1 MVQNNP
7 PRSVSLLIDPKRQ
20 VIFTVLALCLIL
32 VLGTSIFYLLPY
44 DGALIDFNTREMI
57 QLDKGGPAEKAGA
70 LLGDQI
76 LAINGHTV
84 DRWGRSPSYPPGV
97 KMGEI
102 LTYKIQR
109 GFQTFFLSIPED
121 SLWQHPSLLWVLIG
135 LLFLS
140 IIFWTVGILICLF
153 VPGDD
158 VRARLIGLLWLV
170 AGVAIA
176 AGGPGS
182 ATNFWGARTL
192 FKVALCSLAFVGVT
206 AHLYFPVTAFTT
218 TIRKRIINSLAV
230 ASILMSIASI
240 LDDIVLKPALSSFT
254 GFYIILY
261 AYFLIAVLA
270 IVGLLFRSS
279 FLISELNSRRQ
290 ANLVFGGT
298 LLGLAPFIIFTLL
311 PIILFGNGH
320 EYIDGTLSVLFLI
333 FLPITYAYVI
343 YQRKL
348 LRLDFLINRLVVFFV
363 LSLIVLLVSFTTLGI
378 IAFIFHLPTQMPLF
392 GGMMATLMVLPAGA
406 LQNRVQIKVN
416 QFLYGKHYDHTI
428 VTSDL
433 SNRLSQTLDRATL
446 TSLLTQGLAQQMGI
460 KQTAFLLVDGDQ
472 LIQQDGA
479 DAFSIASNDEM
490 CGFLLKT
497 KLPVRAEYVWGK
509 LTDQTHTQ
517 WQGFLWG
524 QLFTPIIFEYQLR
537 GILILGDRVAGEV
550 YSDMDMR
557 IVDAVA
563 HQAALATDNVQL
575 VETLRGLN
583 RQMIRSEEAQRKTV
597 ARELHDVVLQDLIFF
612 KEMLA
617 RKDVELAAHLE
628 NTIAVLRQTIK
639 TQRPTL
645 LNLGLPVAL
654 QGLVQD
660 MNNLPGH
667 EETIIE
673 WQSQLE
679 TIKIS
684 DELAIYIYRIANEAL
699 VNAIRHA
706 KAKRVRMSLDM
717 KDGKLELC
725 VQDDGRGISMA
736 PPSSEHFGLMGIR
749 ERAKMIGAQLSIASA
764 PGKGTQVTLEAKL

>member
-7 PRSVSLLIDPKRQ
+7 PRSVSLLIVPKRQ
-20 VIFTVLALCLIL
+20 VIFAVLALCIIL

-44 DGALIDFNTREMI
+44 DGALIDFNTREII
-57 QLDKGGPAEKAGA
+57 QLDKGGPAERAGA

-84 DRWGRSPSYPPGV
+84 DRWGRSPSYPPGI

-102 LTYKIQR
+102 LTYELQR
-109 GFQTFFLSIPED
+109 GVQTFFLSIPED

-158 VRARLIGLLWLV
+158 IRARLIGLLWLV

-218 TIRKRIINSLAV
+218 TNRKRIINSLAV
-230 ASILMSIASI
+230 ASILMSLASI

-261 AYFLIAVLA
+261 AYLLIAMLA
-270 IVGLLFRSS
+270 IIGLLFRSR
-279 FLISELNSRRQ
+279 FWISELNTRRQ

-392 GGMMATLMVLPAGA
+392 GGMMATFMVLPASA
-406 LQNRVQIKVN
+406 IQNRVQIKVN

-433 SNRLSQTLDRATL
+433 SNRLSQTLDRAAL
-446 TSLLTQGLAQQMGI
+446 TSLLNQGLAQQMGI
-460 KQTAFLLVDGDQ
+460 KQTAFLLADGDH
-472 LIQQDGA
+472 LIQQDGM
-479 DAFSIASNDEM
+479 DTFSIASNDEM
-490 CGFLLKT
+490 CVFLLET
-497 KLPVRAEYVWGK
+497 RLPVRAQYLWGK
-509 LTDQTHTQ
+509 LTDQTRTQ
-517 WQGFLWG
+517 WQHFLWG
-524 QLFTPIIFEYQLR
+524 QLFTPIIYENQLL
-537 GILILGDRVAGEV
+537 GILILGDRVASEV
-550 YSDMDMR
+550 YSDMDVK
-557 IVDAVA
+557 IVEAVA
-563 HQAALATDNVQL
+563 HQAALAAANVQL
-575 VETLRGLN
+575 VETLRGLT
-583 RQMIRSEEAQRKTV
+583 RQMVRSEEAQRKTV
-597 ARELHDVVLQDLIFF
+597 ARELHDVVLQDLLFF
-612 KEMLA
+612 KDTLVQ
-617 RKDVELAAHLE
+617 KDPNLAAHLE
-628 NTIAVLRQTIK
+628 NTIAILRQTIK

-654 QGLVQD
+654 RGLTDD
-660 MNNLPGH
+660 MNKLPGKKKPVIKW
-667 EETIIE
+667 ESEVETV
-673 WQSQLE
+673 
-679 TIKIS
+679 KVS
-684 DELAIYIYRIANEAL
+684 DEIAIYIYRIAHEAII
-699 VNAIRHA
+699 NAIRHA
-706 KAKRVRMSLDM
+706 KAERIQVSLGL
-717 KDGKLELC
+717 KDGMLDLC
-725 VQDDGRGISMA
+725 VQDDGIGISTMQ
-736 PPSSEHFGLMGIR
+736 SFSEHFGLVGMR
-749 ERAKMIGAQLSIASA
+749 ERAKMIGAQLNIASA
-764 PGKGTQVTLEAKL
+764 PGKGTRVTLEAKL